1 MPCRKYIYI
10 HATLQQKIYS
20 YTYFPPNLVQK
31 ACLQALA
38 SSCKHYHSKS
48 RIQGFRFKIQKE
60 PFESRREDSRFKIF
74 SVFPWIQGLDTRFK
88 IQNSRSKKNF
98 LNPAG
103 GFKIQDF
110 HGLFLNPGAWA
121 QDSRSKK
128 NFLNPGGRIQDSRF
142 SVALLESRGLDT
154 RLKIQD
160 PKRISGIEGGGF
172 KIQYFQM
179 LFLNPGAWIQDWR
192 FKIQKRTSWIQG
204 GGFKIQDFQG
214 LFLNPGAWIQDSR
227 CKKNV
232 CFHRGVYRVWIQEVL
247 FGSWILNLE
256 SCIQAPGFKK
266 SHWKSW
272 ILNPPPWILEVLFES
287 WILNL
292 VPKPLDS
299 RKATEILNL
308 QSCMQAP
315 GFKESHWK
323 SWILN
328 PAAWI
333 QEVLFGSW
341 ILNLE
346 SGTWSDN
353 ACKRLQACLL
363 H

>member
-60 PFESRREDSRFKIF
+60 PFESRREDSRFSVFFLESRAWIQDSRFKIQDLKRTSWIQRVDFSRFKIF
-74 SVFPWIQGLDTRFK
+74 TGFSWIQGLGHK
-88 IQNSRSKKNF
+88 I
-98 LNPAG
+98 
-103 GFKIQDF
+103 
-110 HGLFLNPGAWA
+110 

-287 WILNL
+287 WILCPSPWIQEKPLKSWIFNL
-292 VPKPLDS
+292 VCKPLDS
-299 RKATEILNL
+299 RRATENL
-308 QSCMQAP
+308 
-315 GFKESHWK
+315 E
-323 SWILN
+323 SWIL
-328 PAAWI
+328 P
-333 QEVLFGSW
+333 LGFKKFF
-341 ILNLE
+341 LDLE
-346 SGTWSDN
+346 S
-353 ACKRLQACLL
+353 
-363 H
+363 

>member
-1 MPCRKYIYI
+1 ML
-10 HATLQQKIYS
+10 AS
-20 YTYFPPNLVQK
+20 
-31 ACLQALA
+31 ACKQLQAL
-38 SSCKHYHSKS
+38 SLQVPDS
-48 RIQGFRFKIQKE
+48 RFQIQDPKRTFWIQEGGFKIQD
-60 PFESRREDSRFKIF
+60 FQCF
-74 SVFPWIQGLDTRFK
+74 SLNPGLGYK

-287 WILNL
+287 WILCPSPWIQEKPLKSWIFNL
-292 VPKPLDS
+292 VCKPLDS
-299 RKATEILNL
+299 RRATENL
-308 QSCMQAP
+308 
-315 GFKESHWK
+315 E
-323 SWILN
+323 SWIL
-328 PAAWI
+328 P
-333 QEVLFGSW
+333 LGFKKFF
-341 ILNLE
+341 LDLE
-346 SGTWSDN
+346 S
-353 ACKRLQACLL
+353 
-363 H
+363 